1 MKKVF
6 FLTALLCASVMGF
19 ADPVTGSSTEKSDGN
34 DFVNGYD
41 YSFST
46 SGTTVT
52 ISFTE
57 KEDYVG
63 LVAYLWN
70 YTNGFAETPMT
81 VSGHTAT
88 IALEDQTA
96 GVELRFA
103 CKFAYAGGMSVTKQF
118 TYVVPASGK
127 TDPGL
132 NVYVTEK
139 TLDAS
144 ETFQIE
150 ATQSGDGAISYASSN
165 EDIASVSS
173 TGLITAVGRGTATIT
188 VSTEE
193 TENYEAASKKI
204 TVTVNGPINWNAVS
218 WLGNGTGDE
227 AYTDK
232 YKAVSSPSG
241 MTINNLQS
249 NAEKKCIHVICPSA
263 EFGACSLEA
272 SDYHAE
278 GAGLFLHLDAFTAQ
292 ETQFT
297 LVCGGTT
304 YTFDVYN
311 ANSTATAVDNVTS
324 EGQAMKVL
332 ENGQLVIIR
341 NGMRYNAAG
350 QYLK

>member
-6 FLTALLCASVMGF
+6 FLTALLCASVMAF

-132 NVYVTEK
+132 TVDVTEK

-144 ETFQIE
+144 ATFQID

-241 MTINNLQS
+241 MTINNLQN
-249 NAEKKCIHVICPSA
+249 NAEKKCIHVVCPSA

-272 SDYHAE
+272 SDYHTE

>member
-241 MTINNLQS
+241 MTINNLQ
-249 NAEKKCIHVICPSA
+249 NHAEKKCIHVICPSA